1 MTNGRITL
9 NDMLSEVSECLL
21 SAEVSEE
28 FHAAR
33 GDKPYA
39 KMERRIAVLKALR
52 DTLRIVEPV
61 EDDFRVYCQ
70 RIVTARRR
78 ERQHG

>member
-1 MTNGRITL
+1 MSNERITIS
-9 NDMLSEVSECLL
+9 DMLHEVDECLL

-33 GDKPYA
+33 GDRPYP
-39 KMERRIAVLKALR
+39 KMQRRIAALKALR

-61 EDDFRVYCQ
+61 EDDFRMFCQ
-70 RIVTARRR
+70 RAISARRR
-78 ERQHG
+78 ERMHG